1 MTGQSSFPTRFLR
14 NSPNRSCADGSKQS
28 SAQRFHVAAITSL
41 KFSHL
46 PRLQHE
52 GPLLALGQG
61 SWHLTRLPDR
71 ESPKTQFLYVEPCG
85 TQPFGSNAWR
95 ICQEHCRRQAKERF
109 RFVLQ
114 SKAFRQAREQLQN
127 HKEKN
132 EKLPYLPSDFNQIII
147 VIHWRWCSFLFASV
161 LGMERYLPVADLHQ
175 VACN

>member
-71 ESPKTQFLYVEPCG
+71 ESPKTQLSLVGLSRSGAMPG
-85 TQPFGSNAWR
+85 GSVKNTAGDRLKRGSGSFCNRRLFAKLASNFRTTRRRMKSFR
-95 ICQEHCRRQAKERF
+95 ICPQISTKSSSSSTGDGAASSLLVSSGWKDIS
-109 RFVLQ
+109 Q
-114 SKAFRQAREQLQN
+114 SQTCTR
-127 HKEKN
+127 
-132 EKLPYLPSDFNQIII
+132 
-147 VIHWRWCSFLFASV
+147 
-161 LGMERYLPVADLHQ
+161 
-175 VACN
+175 